1 MTVPGL
7 RSLLAPSRKRSVT
20 VPWVVGVHWMS
31 VGLPAVR
38 EKPWGT
44 LKGLGPVACW
54 ARIAVEK
61 IAMARIMECILSGG
75 DETVRLLLLS

>member
-1 MTVPGL
+1 MTVPVL

-20 VPWVVGVHWMS
+20 VPWVVGVHWML
-31 VGLPAVR
+31 VGLPAGR

-54 ARIAVEK
+54 ARTAGESA
-61 IAMARIMECILSGG
+61 AMARIMERSLTAGA
-75 DETVRLLLLS
+75 TRLGFYYWV